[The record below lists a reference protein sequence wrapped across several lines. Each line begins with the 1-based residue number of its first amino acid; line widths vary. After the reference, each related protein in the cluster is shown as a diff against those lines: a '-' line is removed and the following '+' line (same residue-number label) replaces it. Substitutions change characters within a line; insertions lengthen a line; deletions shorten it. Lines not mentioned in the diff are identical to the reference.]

1 MSGVG
6 TQSAVKA
13 RQLLHDIE
21 TYNKTTVDYISGQID
36 KIEAIDK
43 EFVQIVKPLK
53 NETLAAEAN
62 RRLDL
67 KIWALDPLPTEK
79 LAKHAQ

>member
-1 MSGVG
+1 M
-6 TQSAVKA
+6 
-13 RQLLHDIE
+13 LLHDIDA
-21 TYNKTTVDYISGQID
+21 YNKNTVDFIRGQID
-36 KIEAIDK
+36 KVVDIDK

-53 NETLAAEAN
+53 NESLNAEAA